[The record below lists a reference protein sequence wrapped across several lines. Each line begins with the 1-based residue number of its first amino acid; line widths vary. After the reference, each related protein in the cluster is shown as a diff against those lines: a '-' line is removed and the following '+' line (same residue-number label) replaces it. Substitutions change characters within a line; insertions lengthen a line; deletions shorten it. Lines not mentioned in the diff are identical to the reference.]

1 MDYNEIQKLLSE
13 RAECRAKMNLI
24 PFDGSIEVKEISGEK
39 YLYARKREGG
49 KNTSTYIDIYS
60 EERYETLTRQ
70 AVELRSLKKNI
81 RRIEKR
87 LAELGYAEEEPSPG
101 VLLNIDFARANVKT
115 LIYDQAVLEG
125 ISTTFPQTDAILEN
139 GVINGVRAQD
149 VQKILNLKHAWEF
162 ILDKDVVLSESN
174 FYVMAHIAGM
184 INEGFYTNGG
194 TIRSVPVS
202 IGGTSY
208 TPPIPL
214 EADVKETIRAIL
226 QSEDD
231 EVEKAIRL
239 CLYCMKTQI
248 FIDGNKRASIIFAN
262 HYMIQKGRGLLVVPE
277 AKVDEFRKLLIAYYE
292 GRDEDEIVRFFR
304 DECWRRIQGAN
315 STKQAANAP

>member
-1 MDYNEIQKLLSE
+1 MDFNEIQKLLNE
-13 RAECRAKMNLI
+13 QAECRAKIKLI

-49 KNTSTYIDIYS
+49 KNTSTYIDVYS
-60 EERYETLTRQ
+60 DERFETLTRQ
-70 AVELRSLKKNI
+70 AVELRSLKKDL
-81 RRIEKR
+81 RRIEKK
-87 LAELGYAEEEPSPG
+87 LAELGYAEEDLSPR

-139 GVINGVRAQD
+139 GVVNGVRAQD

-162 ILDKDVVLSESN
+162 ILDKDVLLSETN
-174 FYVMAHIAGM
+174 YYVLAHIAGM
-184 INEGFYTNGG
+184 VNEGFYTNGG
-194 TIRSVPVS
+194 TIRGVPVT

-208 TPPIPL
+208 VPPIPL
-214 EADVKETIRAIL
+214 EVDVKETIRDIL
-226 QSEDD
+226 QSKDD

-239 CLYCMKTQI
+239 CLYCMKTQV

-262 HYMIQKGRGLLVVPE
+262 HYMIQNGKGLLVVPE
-277 AKVDEFRKLLIAYYE
+277 AKVEDFKKLLVAYYE
-292 GRDEDEIVRFFR
+292 GKDEDKITRFFM
-304 DECWRRIQGAN
+304 DECWR
-315 STKQAANAP
+315 KF

>member
-1 MDYNEIQKLLSE
+1 MDFNEIQKLLNE
-13 RAECRAKMNLI
+13 QAECRAKIKLI

-49 KNTSTYIDIYS
+49 KNTSTYIDVYS
-60 EERYETLTRQ
+60 DERFETLTRQ
-70 AVELRSLKKNI
+70 AVELRSLKKDL
-81 RRIEKR
+81 RRIEKK
-87 LAELGYAEEEPSPG
+87 LAELGYAVEDLSPR

-139 GVINGVRAQD
+139 GVVNGVRAQD

-162 ILDKDVVLSESN
+162 ILDKDVLLSETN
-174 FYVMAHIAGM
+174 YYVLAHIAGM
-184 INEGFYTNGG
+184 VNEGFYTNGG
-194 TIRSVPVS
+194 TIRGVPVT

-208 TPPIPL
+208 VPPIPL
-214 EADVKETIRAIL
+214 EVDVKETIRDIL
-226 QSEDD
+226 QSKDD

-239 CLYCMKTQI
+239 CLYCMKTQV

-262 HYMIQKGRGLLVVPE
+262 HYMIQKGKGLLVVPE
-277 AKVDEFRKLLIAYYE
+277 AKVEDFKKLLVAYYE
-292 GRDEDEIVRFFR
+292 GKDEDKITRFFM
-304 DECWRRIQGAN
+304 DECWR
-315 STKQAANAP
+315 KF

>member
-1 MDYNEIQKLLSE
+1 MDFNEIQKLLNE
-13 RAECRAKMNLI
+13 QAECRAKIKLI

-49 KNTSTYIDIYS
+49 KNTSTYIDVYS
-60 EERYETLTRQ
+60 DERFETLTRQ
-70 AVELRSLKKNI
+70 AVELRSLKKDL
-81 RRIEKR
+81 RRIEKK
-87 LAELGYAEEEPSPG
+87 LAELGYAEEDLSPR

-139 GVINGVRAQD
+139 GVVNGVRAQD

-162 ILDKDVVLSESN
+162 ILDKDVLLSETN
-174 FYVMAHIAGM
+174 YYVLAHIAGM
-184 INEGFYTNGG
+184 VNEGFYTNGG
-194 TIRSVPVS
+194 TIRGVPVT

-208 TPPIPL
+208 VPPIPL
-214 EADVKETIRAIL
+214 EVDVKETIRDIL
-226 QSEDD
+226 QSKDD

-239 CLYCMKTQI
+239 CLYCMKTQV

-262 HYMIQKGRGLLVVPE
+262 HYMIQKGKGLLVVPE
-277 AKVDEFRKLLIAYYE
+277 AKVEDFKKLLVAYYE
-292 GRDEDEIVRFFR
+292 GKDEDKITRFFM
-304 DECWRRIQGAN
+304 DECWR
-315 STKQAANAP
+315 KF

>member
-1 MDYNEIQKLLSE
+1 VDFNEIQKLLNE
-13 RAECRAKMNLI
+13 QAECRAKIKLI

-49 KNTSTYIDIYS
+49 KNTSTYIDVYS
-60 EERYETLTRQ
+60 DERFETLTRQ
-70 AVELRSLKKNI
+70 AVELRSLKKDL
-81 RRIEKR
+81 RRIEKK
-87 LAELGYAEEEPSPG
+87 LAELGYAEEDLSPR

-139 GVINGVRAQD
+139 GVVNGVRAQD

-162 ILDKDVVLSESN
+162 ILDKDVLLSETN
-174 FYVMAHIAGM
+174 YYVLAHIAGM
-184 INEGFYTNGG
+184 VNEGFYTNGG
-194 TIRSVPVS
+194 TIRGVPVT

-208 TPPIPL
+208 VPPIPL
-214 EADVKETIRAIL
+214 EVDVKETIRDIL
-226 QSEDD
+226 QSKDD

-239 CLYCMKTQI
+239 CLYCMKTQV

-262 HYMIQKGRGLLVVPE
+262 HYMIQKGKGLLVVPE
-277 AKVDEFRKLLIAYYE
+277 AKVEDFKKLLVAYYE
-292 GRDEDEIVRFFR
+292 GKDEDKITRFFM
-304 DECWRRIQGAN
+304 DECWR
-315 STKQAANAP
+315 KF

>member
-1 MDYNEIQKLLSE
+1 MDFNEIQKLLNE
-13 RAECRAKMNLI
+13 QAECRAKIKLIPLKLI

-49 KNTSTYIDIYS
+49 KNTSTYIDVYS
-60 EERYETLTRQ
+60 DERFETLTRQ
-70 AVELRSLKKNI
+70 AVELRSLKKDL
-81 RRIEKR
+81 RRIEKK
-87 LAELGYAEEEPSPG
+87 LAELGYAEEDLSPR

-139 GVINGVRAQD
+139 GVVNGVRAQD

-162 ILDKDVVLSESN
+162 ILDKDVLLSETN
-174 FYVMAHIAGM
+174 YYVLAHIAGM
-184 INEGFYTNGG
+184 VNEGFYTNGG
-194 TIRSVPVS
+194 TIRGVPVT

-208 TPPIPL
+208 VPPIPL
-214 EADVKETIRAIL
+214 EVDVKETIRDIL
-226 QSEDD
+226 QSKDD

-239 CLYCMKTQI
+239 CLYCMKTQV

-262 HYMIQKGRGLLVVPE
+262 RYMIQKGKGLLVVPE
-277 AKVDEFRKLLIAYYE
+277 AKVEDFKKLLVAYYE
-292 GRDEDEIVRFFR
+292 GKDEDKITRFFM
-304 DECWRRIQGAN
+304 DECWR
-315 STKQAANAP
+315 KF

>member
-1 MDYNEIQKLLSE
+1 MDYNVIQKLLNE
-13 RAECRAKMNLI
+13 QAEYRAKINLI

-70 AVELRSLKKNI
+70 AVELRSLKKDL
-81 RRIEKR
+81 RKIEKK
-87 LAELGYAEEEPSPG
+87 LAELGYTEEELSPR

-139 GVINGVRAQD
+139 GVVNGVRAQD

-162 ILDKDVVLSESN
+162 ILDKDVILSEAN
-174 FYVMAHIAGM
+174 YYVLAHIAGM
-184 INEGFYTNGG
+184 VNEGFYTNGG
-194 TIRSVPVS
+194 TIRGVPVTS
-202 IGGTSY
+202 GGTSY
-208 TPPIPL
+208 VPPIPI
-214 EADVKETIRAIL
+214 EADVKEQIRDIL
-226 QSEDD
+226 QSEED
-231 EVEKAIRL
+231 EIEKAIRV
-239 CLYCMKTQI
+239 CLYCMKTQV

-262 HYMIQKGRGLLVVPE
+262 HYMIQKGNGLLVVPE
-277 AKVDEFRKLLIAYYE
+277 AKVEDFKRLLIDYYE
-292 GRDEDEIVRFFR
+292 GKDENKIIQFFKE
-304 DECWRRIQGAN
+304 ECWRQF
-315 STKQAANAP
+315 

>member
-1 MDYNEIQKLLSE
+1 MDFNEIQKLLNE
-13 RAECRAKMNLI
+13 QAECRAKIKLI

-49 KNTSTYIDIYS
+49 KNTSTYIDVYS
-60 EERYETLTRQ
+60 DERFETLTRQ
-70 AVELRSLKKNI
+70 AVELRSLKKDL
-81 RRIEKR
+81 RRIEKK
-87 LAELGYAEEEPSPG
+87 LAELGYAVEDLSPR

-139 GVINGVRAQD
+139 GVVNGVRAQD

-162 ILDKDVVLSESN
+162 ILDKDVLLSETTY
-174 FYVMAHIAGM
+174 YVLAHIAGM
-184 INEGFYTNGG
+184 VNEGFYTNGG
-194 TIRSVPVS
+194 TIRGVPVT

-208 TPPIPL
+208 VPPIPL
-214 EADVKETIRAIL
+214 EVDVKETIRDIL
-226 QSEDD
+226 QSKDD

-239 CLYCMKTQI
+239 CLYCMKTQV

-262 HYMIQKGRGLLVVPE
+262 HYMIQKGKGLLVVPE
-277 AKVDEFRKLLIAYYE
+277 AKVEDFKKLLVAYYE
-292 GRDEDEIVRFFR
+292 GKDEDKITRFFM
-304 DECWRRIQGAN
+304 DECWR
-315 STKQAANAP
+315 KF